1 MTTVPLEKGEDLTLS
16 EKQMIAVGAGKAYIM
31 ANYPNDPL
39 LKHIAVTMLEQL
51 PKVEAIPVSVMERE
65 ISGICA
71 ADQCDQAGRYDFQL
85 RHALEIVLEWYN
97 SPRYKEM
104 VNRG

>member
-1 MTTVPLEKGEDLTLS
+1 
-16 EKQMIAVGAGKAYIM
+16 M

-39 LKHIAVTMLEQL
+39 LKHIVVTVLDQL

-65 ISGICA
+65 ISGIYA
-71 ADQCDQAGRYDFQL
+71 ADQCDQAGRYDYEL
-85 RHALEIVLEWYN
+85 RNALRTVLEWYG

-104 VNRG
+104 AKHG

>member
-1 MTTVPLEKGEDLTLS
+1 MVEKDMIDVPSAKE
-16 EKQMIAVGAGKAYIM
+16 YIM

-39 LKHIAVTMLEQL
+39 LRHIAVAMMDQL

-71 ADQCDQAGRYDFQL
+71 ADQCDQAGWYDYEL
-85 RHALEIVLEWYN
+85 RNALRTVLEWYG
-97 SPRYKEM
+97 SPRYKE
-104 VNRG
+104 RAKHG

>member
-1 MTTVPLEKGEDLTLS
+1 MQTEMVDIPSAKE
-16 EKQMIAVGAGKAYIM
+16 YIM

-39 LKHIAVTMLEQL
+39 LKHIAVTVLDQL

-97 SPRYKEM
+97 SPRYKECYKTGG
-104 VNRG
+104 NYG